1 MTRTNRF
8 RICLLSFV
16 TAAACTPAPNI
27 LPTNDLNRPTDIAF
41 VCLGAFGTGAPGTD
55 ADGGPTETGPFV
67 VTGRSMKACHRPP
80 IDDTRDTTQTAAS
93 IHNRTY
99 AFVPNSASGDLSV
112 VDADTWRL
120 VDMDKST
127 SGFGRVPIGSLP
139 EQISATTDGCRLV
152 TANRGSCDLT
162 LVDPSA
168 LLASTFASQ
177 YNSATVDVS
186 IPSGSG
192 VQRIKPQFGDG
203 TGTPLRAAPYEAV
216 FLPRKTTKLDDNPTQ
231 AANLCPTDG
240 NAPTEPW
247 RAVVTFPS
255 CDLVALIDLPSG
267 NIVASRKVKPSTTPN
282 DPDPAKRV
290 VFEDAGTSPSCPVD
304 CRGDSAATD
313 GGADGGGTA
322 DGGTDDGGTADGGA
336 SDGGTADGGG
346 TAPPASSSGTYAPT
360 SIAIVP
366 DGKQAY
372 VSLSLAPAILSFSL
386 TSSTFTPL
394 PSVALHDTTAGSNRI
409 RLGVDPWADDPS
421 GNYPGK
427 FISAQGRNQAY
438 LYVIARDGSLRII
451 DVFSPGYETECETN
465 FDPLSAKT
473 KAAPATYTPSN
484 NCIPYDASNRRPY
497 SSDSTAGLRFPA
509 IPVDVAAANLSGD
522 SGEDTV
528 NGGYAWVLTTS
539 GTIYLVNINPTSRKI
554 KAVVHTNQTE
564 LFGPSVPS
572 EPFIF
577 KGGPDPS
584 NLVSEATPYPN
595 QPRDR
600 NVISYTVSLDP
611 TLGPTRLDLPPLQL
625 TTGPYI
631 EPFWTQGTEQDATAL
646 DNHVRQTSV
655 FFPDRNA
662 AIQQGWD
669 VTWQGTVV
677 SPRYSGMLNGAV
689 LTDGGGQF
697 CTNGV
702 LTGDLVT
709 LRGCATNADCPLGL
723 VCNRDQSLDQVPG
736 GLTVTGMCMSANLIA
751 SDGPACAQYAG
762 SARRYEIEKSSEYA
776 LTLKPHLDEL
786 VRSSLTPCRIVATG
800 FGGATGTGGTGGAG
814 TGGAAGTGGG
824 AGMGGGGAG
833 GNTSTGGTGG
843 AGGSGGVAGAA
854 GMAGTGGAAGTST
867 MCPTGTAGTTG
878 TTNDPMDDCHDPV
891 DNSTLAFTCVQYT
904 KDETR
909 CLNLCVHDQD
919 CRNGRV
925 CLATCARD
933 ADCASGSGVCDT
945 ATGQCHARKGPTTAS
960 GFDPNSCDQVQRKC
974 LNGEAC
980 VDGQCEVQ
988 SFCADG
994 PPLVNNKCFPQLTSY
1009 QINVNAGFLV
1019 TGSQAGS
1026 YAAGRSKAPP
1036 PGDSSPQECEP
1047 LPPSDRDPRL
1057 VSRIPLRPYPGQP
1070 LPAQPL
1076 PGQTDAI
1083 VCGGPGVVFT
1093 DPAYQS
1099 ATPSADGYFIDHF
1112 DPSLKPDDANG
1123 DGKLDDVAFM
1133 STTARPEAP
1142 QLVQWM
1148 NAWTKDL
1155 NAPNACIYM
1164 GGPIASD
1171 VNLSIPDPTTR
1182 MCRHQHVRA
1191 RFRNTQVAFVLA
1203 DVDRG
1208 PPGASALHFDVHGG
1222 FRQEAVVNLTTVQIS
1237 APARLVLGPID
1248 STRLDMLNTKAAPY
1262 FFVVDQRRLGTG
1274 QGGGPTR
1281 GQIVR
1286 VNPFGL
1292 AANGYLPVYEDYH
1305 ASGGLFPIQ

>member
-1 MTRTNRF
+1 MTYKNGF
-8 RICLLSFV
+8 RIGLLSFV
-16 TAAACTPAPNI
+16 MAASCTPAPNI

-41 VCLGAFGTGAPGTD
+41 VCLGAFGTPGTD
-55 ADGGPTETGPFV
+55 ADGGPTETGPFT

-80 IDDTRDTTQTAAS
+80 IDDNRDPTQTAAS

-162 LVDPSA
+162 LINPSA

-177 YNSATVDVS
+177 YNSATVDVA
-186 IPSGSG
+186 IPSGNG
-192 VQRIKPQFGDG
+192 LQRITPRLGDG
-203 TGTPLRAAPYEAV
+203 TLLRAAPYEAV
-216 FLPRKTTKLDDNPTQ
+216 FLPRKTAGLDDNMTA

-240 NAPTEPW
+240 NAPAEPW

-267 NIVASRKVKPSTTPN
+267 NIVTSAKVKPSATPN
-282 DPDPAKRV
+282 DKDPAKRI
-290 VFEDAGTSPSCPVD
+290 VFEDAGTSPSCPID
-304 CRGDSAATD
+304 CS
-313 GGADGGGTA
+313 GGAAAPDGSA
-322 DGGTDDGGTADGGA
+322 PDSGA
-336 SDGGTADGGG
+336 SDGSGTGGGGAAGTGTGGGG
-346 TAPPASSSGTYAPT
+346 TGGAGTGGAGTGGGTSAPSGTFAPT

-366 DGKQAY
+366 DGKHAY

-386 TSSTFTPL
+386 TSSTFTSL
-394 PSVALHDTTAGSNRI
+394 PSVALQQTEAGSNRI
-409 RLGVDPWADDPS
+409 RLGIDPWADDPT

-427 FISAQGRNQAY
+427 FISAPGKNQAY

-465 FDPLSAKT
+465 FDPLSATT
-473 KAAPATYTPSN
+473 KANPSTYSPSN
-484 NCIPYDASNRRPY
+484 NCIPYDRDNRRPY
-497 SSDSTAGLRFPA
+497 SADSTAGLRFPA

-539 GTIYLVNINPTSRKI
+539 GTIYLVNVSPTQRRI

-564 LFGPSVPS
+564 LFGTSVAS
-572 EPFIF
+572 DAFVY
-577 KGGPDPS
+577 KSGPDPS
-584 NLVSEATPYPN
+584 NLVLESTPFPN

-600 NVISYTVSLDP
+600 NVISYSVSLDP
-611 TLGPTRLDLPPLQL
+611 TLGPTRLDLPPQQL
-625 TTGPYI
+625 PTGPYI
-631 EPFWTQGTEQDATAL
+631 EPYWTQGTEQDATAL
-646 DNHVRQTSV
+646 DNHPRPTYV

-697 CTNGV
+697 CTSGV
-702 LTGDLVT
+702 LAGDLVT
-709 LRGCATNADCPLGL
+709 LRGCTTDADCPLGL

-751 SDGPACAQYAG
+751 SDGPACAKFA
-762 SARRYEIEKSSEYA
+762 STARRYEIETSSETV
-776 LTLKPHLDEL
+776 LTLKPHLDEI
-786 VRSSLTPCRIVATG
+786 VRSSITPCRIVPTG
-800 FGGATGTGGTGGAG
+800 FGGATGTGGA
-814 TGGAAGTGGG
+814 GGAAGMAGAAGIGG
-824 AGMGGGGAG
+824 ATGIGGTG
-833 GNTSTGGTGG
+833 GNTSTGG
-843 AGGSGGVAGAA
+843 SG
-854 GMAGTGGAAGTST
+854 GTGGAAGA
-867 MCPTGTAGTTG
+867 GTAGTTG
-878 TTNDPMDDCHDPV
+878 TGGAGGKPEDDCHDV
-891 DNSTLAFTCVQYT
+891 TDNSTLAFTCVAH
-904 KDETR
+904 EGGNR
-909 CLNLCVHDQD
+909 CLNLCVHDQE

-925 CLATCARD
+925 CLTTCSSD
-933 ADCASGSGVCDT
+933 DECKPGSGVCDKT
-945 ATGQCHARKGPTTAS
+945 THHCHARSGPQNA
-960 GFDPNSCDQVQRKC
+960 GDIDPNGCSVSPKRDC

-994 PPLVNNKCFPQLTSY
+994 PPLETAPPQCFPQLTSY

-1026 YAAGRSKAPP
+1026 YAAGQSKQPDDP
-1036 PGDSSPQECEP
+1036 NGPKDPNPGDVGACEP
-1047 LPPSDRDPRL
+1047 QSNRDARL
-1057 VSRIPLRPYPGQP
+1057 VARIPLRPYPGQDP
-1070 LPAQPL
+1070 NTILCDQPGH
-1076 PGQTDAI
+1076 P
-1083 VCGGPGVVFT
+1083 VF
-1093 DPAYQS
+1093 P
-1099 ATPSADGYFIDHF
+1099 PSPTNAFAEGYFIDHF
-1112 DPSLKPDDANG
+1112 DPGLKPTDVADGNGQAAN
-1123 DGKLDDVAFM
+1123 DGKLDTFVGPNGEM
-1133 STTARPEAP
+1133 VRQEAP
-1142 QLVQWM
+1142 QLIDWM
-1148 NAWTKDL
+1148 NAWTKDV
-1155 NAPNACIYM
+1155 ASPNACLYV

-1171 VNLSIPDPTTR
+1171 PGSVADPTTR
-1182 MCRHQHVRA
+1182 PGRLQHVRA

-1208 PPGASALHFDVHGG
+1208 PPGATTLHFDVHGG
-1222 FRQEAVVNLTTVQIS
+1222 FRQEAVVNLTTVQVS

-1248 STRLDMLNTKAAPY
+1248 STRLDNLTTKAAPY

-1305 ASGGLFPIQ
+1305 ASNGLFPIQ